1 MDQLFK
7 VKTTVRGE
15 KMRIDKFLKV
25 SRIIKRRTMAN
36 QACTQGRV
44 SINGKLA
51 KPGTEVK
58 VGDKIEIVF
67 GDQVRTYEVLDISEH
82 VAKKDAASMY
92 RIL

>member
-7 VKTTVRGE
+7 VKITVRGE

-82 VAKKDAASMY
+82 VAKKDASSMY